1 MYIFFYSVTFV
12 RIDEIE
18 DKLHYFPH
26 YSLWKGIKMSRF
38 KTKEKKRKE
47 TRRRWSHTNLFT
59 FIWVWTMCSFERL
72 IAREFRTIEEQAGS
86 ITQTS

>member
-47 TRRRWSHTNLFT
+47 TRRR
-59 FIWVWTMCSFERL
+59 
-72 IAREFRTIEEQAGS
+72 
-86 ITQTS
+86 